1 MYYNDVQLL
10 LTSGY
15 QIKYAISS
23 GVVLEQL
30 YIIYQTGFN
39 LSAKKLFYQ
48 EFTLDNGFYNVEG
61 DWDDDIVLRS
71 LYGVFNDQIVPYEY
85 QYMRSQSYIAWFFSL
100 IFLYLL
106 YFLLIFNVF

>member
-15 QIKYAISS
+15 QINYVISS

-30 YIIYQTGFN
+30 YMIYQTGFA
-39 LSAKKLFYQ
+39 LSTKKLFYQ

-71 LYGVFNDQIVPYEY
+71 LYGVFDNQIVPYGY

-106 YFLLIFNVF
+106 YFLLIFNLF